1 MVLVQEPRPLVNRW
15 LASSLPANEC
25 SLFDCVCRM
34 TIGSTFPIGVFKSN
48 TGPHLL
54 LQAHCLAARL
64 QYRSKVLEELD
75 KRDISVR
82 VVE

>member
-1 MVLVQEPRPLVNRW
+1 VLVQEPRPLVNRW
-15 LASSLPANEC
+15 LAGGLPANDR
-25 SLFDCVCRM
+25 SLFDCVYRM
-34 TIGSTFPIGVFKSN
+34 TIGSTYPIGVFRIN

-54 LQAHCLAARL
+54 LQSHCLAARL
-64 QYRSKVLEELD
+64 QYRSKAPEELD